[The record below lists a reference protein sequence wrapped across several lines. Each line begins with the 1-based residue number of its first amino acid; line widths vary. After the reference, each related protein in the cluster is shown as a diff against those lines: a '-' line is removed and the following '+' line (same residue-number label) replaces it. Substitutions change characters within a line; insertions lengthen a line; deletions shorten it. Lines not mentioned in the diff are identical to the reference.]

1 MNGRRAS
8 ADESHAMTTSL
19 RYSHHD
25 QLAELVERAAGRFGR
40 KVRRISQADPGMAPI
55 RTTEVDLMRE
65 RLKKSGYQVD
75 STAVASAILERLL
88 AGGLTPPIP
97 KS

>member
-1 MNGRRAS
+1 
-8 ADESHAMTTSL
+8 MTTSL

-25 QLAELVERAAGRFGR
+25 QLAELVERTAGRFGR
-40 KVRRISQADPGMAPI
+40 KVRPISHPDPGKTPS
-55 RTTEVDLMRE
+55 RTTEVELMRE

-75 STAVASAILERLL
+75 ATAVAGAILERLL
-88 AGGLTPPIP
+88 AGGLTPPDP